1 MPCEAKSLP
10 TTYTPRIGRLRSDV
24 APERGKPAHRVAN
37 CAQEVRQGRAET
49 AQPGF
54 AGRAVPAASGGWGP
68 PRFRSKASYSTLVT
82 MLQSVHHIGIRVS
95 DEQRALAFYRRFGF
109 EVVYRDQHDPVSIL
123 RNATGVELNLVV
135 NASQPFDG
143 KNRLMDV
150 PEKFPGYTHVA
161 FKVASLQAAV
171 EDLKRWGVAI
181 SEGPKQLGRGL
192 SLFIR
197 DPDANV
203 IELRQD
209 LT

>member
-1 MPCEAKSLP
+1 M
-10 TTYTPRIGRLRSDV
+10 
-24 APERGKPAHRVAN
+24 
-37 CAQEVRQGRAET
+37 
-49 AQPGF
+49 
-54 AGRAVPAASGGWGP
+54 
-68 PRFRSKASYSTLVT
+68 
-82 MLQSVHHIGIRVS
+82 S